1 MKIAVWMDRGKM
13 VRAAMGEIPCDLTVC
28 NIQLVNM
35 FSGEVYPAQVDIL
48 DGIIVRVRTE
58 GECPALPPE
67 RFFDGGGRYLIP
79 GFIDSHLHVEST
91 MMIPENFARAV
102 LPWGTTTIV
111 MDPHEIANV
120 MGIQGV
126 SFMLDNAKKTPL
138 RQFALAPSCVPSVPG
153 VENSGAVFG
162 EEEIARLL
170 DMPDVLGIA
179 EIMNY
184 VDVCQGDARM
194 SLIIAQGLK
203 RNLYLQGH
211 APRLEGNALAAYL
224 LAGPESDHE
233 CRSARECGE
242 KVRQGMHVNLKT
254 SSLSNH
260 LPDALEGIREHRWH
274 DSVSLCTDDV
284 HAGVIYS
291 EGHLNRVVGKAIEY
305 GAHPL
310 DAIRYASYNAA
321 REYGFED
328 LGAIAPG
335 YVADMQLVDALDG
348 QRPSH
353 VFCRGQLVA
362 ENGRYLG
369 SPCGGGLRFANTM
382 KLSCLSG
389 AGDFRL
395 KAPALPGKT
404 LVVYSKYDGPF
415 NKAFYESLPVEDG
428 YISVRHDSGLAMA
441 CVCNR
446 YGLDQRTIVPIR
458 DFGITEGAIATTVSH
473 DCHNLTM
480 IYRDPEDAWIAAKT
494 LKESGGGIAVVLN
507 GRVLASLALPVGG
520 LMSNLPIESL
530 APQVERVEK
539 AVYDL
544 CAGKSSL
551 LKMSTFALAALPGAI
566 MTDRGVLDGESQTF
580 MPVFLA

>member
-1 MKIAVWMDRGKM
+1 MKIATWMDRGKL
-13 VRAAMGEIPCDLTVC
+13 VQAAMGKLPCDLTVS

-35 FSGEVYPAQVDIL
+35 FSGEIYPAQVDIL
-48 DGIIVRVRTE
+48 DGIIVRVRAGQE
-58 GECPALPPE
+58 KPVLPS
-67 RFFDGGGRYLIP
+67 RQAFDGGGRYLIP

-91 MMIPENFARAV
+91 MMIPENFGRAV
-102 LPWGTTTIV
+102 LVWGTTTIV

-120 MGIQGV
+120 LGIEGV
-126 SFMLDNAKKTPL
+126 RFMLDNAKHTPL

-153 VENSGAVFG
+153 VENSGASFG

-170 DMPDVLGIA
+170 ELPEVLGIA

-184 VDVCQGDARM
+184 VDVCQGEARM
-194 SLIIAQGLK
+194 SRIIAEGLK

-233 CRSARECGE
+233 CRSAKECGE

-260 LPDALEGIREHRWH
+260 LPDALEGIKDHRWH

-284 HAGVIYS
+284 HAGVIYK
-291 EGHLNRVVGKAIEY
+291 EGHLNRVVSKAIEY

-321 REYGFED
+321 REYGFDD

-335 YVADMQLVDALDG
+335 YVADFQLVDALDG
-348 QRPSH
+348 RMPSH
-353 VFCRGQLVA
+353 VFSRGRLVA
-362 ENGRYLG
+362 ENGKYLLE
-369 SPCGGGLRFANTM
+369 PYGGGLQPANTM
-382 KLSCLSG
+382 KLSCLT
-389 AGDFRL
+389 APGDLKL
-395 KAPALPGKT
+395 KAPVSLSET
-404 LVVYSKYDGPF
+404 LVIYSKYDGAF
-415 NKAFYESLPVEDG
+415 NKAFYETLPVEDG
-428 YISVRHDSGLAMA
+428 FVSIREDPDLAMA

-446 YGLDQRTIVPIR
+446 YGLNQKTLVPIR
-458 DFGITEGAIATTVSH
+458 NFGITKGAIATTVSH

-480 IYRDPEDAWIAAKT
+480 IYRDPEDAWLAAQT
-494 LKESGGGIAVVLN
+494 LKKSGGGIAVVSH
-507 GRVLASLALPVGG
+507 GKVLANLALPIAG
-520 LMSNLPIESL
+520 LMSELPIERL
-530 APQVERVEK
+530 APEVDQVEE
-539 AVYDL
+539 AVYHL

-551 LKMSTFALAALPGAI
+551 LKLSTFALAALPGAI
-566 MTDRGVLDGESQTF
+566 MTDKGVLDGESQTF
-580 MPVFLA
+580 MPVFR